1 MPTAAKIATV
11 AELTEK
17 LQRCNATVVLH
28 YRELKVSEIS
38 ELRRKLRANGMN
50 IELKVAK
57 NTLLRIAARNAGKP
71 DLDGSVFTGP
81 TAVAFIYGS
90 EPQGAKA
97 VIDAVRAIRKE
108 NVKVTGGILG
118 NQALDADGV
127 QRLTTMPSR
136 EEQLAKLMATFQGPA
151 TQLAATLN
159 GAAQKLVYTLAALQ
173 EKLQA
178 QAA

>member
-11 AELTEK
+11 AELTER
-17 LQRCNATVVLH
+17 LQRSNATIVMH
-28 YRELKVSEIS
+28 YRELKVSEITD
-38 ELRRKLRANGMN
+38 LRRKLRANGMN

-71 DLDGSVFTGP
+71 DLDGIFSGP

-97 VIDAVRAIRKE
+97 VMDAVRAVRKE

-118 NQALDADGV
+118 NQALDVDAV

-159 GAAQKLVYTLAALQ
+159 GGVQKLVYTLVALQ
-173 EKLQA
+173 EKLQT

>member
-17 LQRCNATVVLH
+17 LQRSNATVVMH
-28 YRELKVSEIS
+28 YRELKVSEITD
-38 ELRRKLRANGMN
+38 LRRKLRANGMG

-71 DLDGSVFTGP
+71 DLDGIFSGP

-136 EEQLAKLMATFQGPA
+136 EEQLAKLMATFQSPA

-159 GAAQKLVYTLAALQ
+159 GAAQKLVYTLVALQ

>member
-11 AELTEK
+11 AELTDK
-17 LQRCNATVVLH
+17 LQRSNATVLLH

-50 IELKVAK
+50 IELRVAK

-71 DLDGSVFTGP
+71 DLDDLFSGP
-81 TAVAFIYGS
+81 TAIAFIYGS

-97 VIDAVRAIRKE
+97 VIDAVRATRKE
-108 NVKVTGGILG
+108 NVKVTGGTLG
-118 NQALDADGV
+118 NRGLNADAV
-127 QRLTTMPSR
+127 QRLTTMATR
-136 EEQLAKLMATFQGPA
+136 EEQLAKLLGTLQAPA

-159 GAAQKLVYTLAALQ
+159 SAVQQLVYTLAARQ
-173 EKLQA
+173 DQLQA
-178 QAA
+178 QSA

>member
-17 LQRCNATVVLH
+17 LQRSTATVVLH

-38 ELRRKLRANGMN
+38 ELRRKLRANGMD
-50 IELKVAK
+50 IELRVAK
-57 NTLLRIAARNAGKP
+57 NTLLRIAARDAGKT
-71 DLDGSVFTGP
+71 DLDGLFTGP

-97 VIDAVRAIRKE
+97 VMDAVRAVRKD
-108 NVKVTGGILG
+108 NVKVTGGTLG
-118 NQALDADGV
+118 TRALGVDAM

-136 EEQLAKLMATFQGPA
+136 EEQLAKLLGTLQASGN
-151 TQLAATLN
+151 QLAATLN
-159 GAAQKLVYTLAALQ
+159 GAAQQLVYTLMALQ

-178 QAA
+178 EAA

>member
-17 LQRCNATVVLH
+17 LQRCNAAVVLH

-50 IELKVAK
+50 IELRVAK
-57 NTLLRIAARNAGKP
+57 NTLLRIAAHNAGKP
-71 DLDGSVFTGP
+71 DLDGIFTGP
-81 TAVAFIYGS
+81 TAIAFIYGS

-97 VIDAVRAIRKE
+97 VMDAVRAVRKD
-108 NVKVTGGILG
+108 NVKVTGGALG
-118 NQALDADGV
+118 NRALNVEAV

-136 EEQLAKLMATFQGPA
+136 EEQLAKLMATFQSPA

-159 GAAQKLVYTLAALQ
+159 GAAQQLVYTLMALQ

>member
-17 LQRCNATVVLH
+17 LQRSNATVVLH

-50 IELKVAK
+50 IELRVAK
-57 NTLLRIAARNAGKP
+57 NTLLRIAARDAGKP
-71 DLDGSVFTGP
+71 DLDDVFTGP

-97 VIDAVRAIRKE
+97 VIDAVRAVRKE
-108 NVKVTGGILG
+108 NVKVTGGTLG
-118 NQALDADGV
+118 NRALSVDAV

-136 EEQLAKLMATFQGPA
+136 EEQLSKLLGTLQASGN
-151 TQLAATLN
+151 QLAATLN
-159 GAAQKLVYTLAALQ
+159 GAAQQLVYTLMALQ
-173 EKLQA
+173 DKLQA
-178 QAA
+178 EAA

>member
-17 LQRCNATVVLH
+17 LQRSNATVVMH
-28 YRELKVSEIS
+28 YRELKVSEITD
-38 ELRRKLRANGMN
+38 LRRKLRANGMG

-71 DLDGSVFTGP
+71 DLDGIFTGP

-97 VIDAVRAIRKE
+97 VIDAVRAVRKE

-118 NQALDADGV
+118 NQVLDAEAV

-159 GAAQKLVYTLAALQ
+159 GAAQKLVYTLVALQ
-173 EKLQA
+173 EKLQT